1 MGIETILLVFG
12 IVVVIAVTVAV
23 KKVKA
28 KGGGPRAPEPK
39 SGPTFPRKRM

>member
-12 IVVVIAVTVAV
+12 IAAVIAIAVGV
-23 KKVKA
+23 KKA
-28 KGGGPRAPEPK
+28 KSKGASTRAPQPK